1 MRRVIPIHFAKFL
14 LRYAVWLEDGDRTEI
29 MRRSS
34 RLMKF
39 QRVMALYLN
48 KSFNRIKLDLIQ
60 NLIL

>member
-1 MRRVIPIHFAKFL
+1 
-14 LRYAVWLEDGDRTEI
+14 

-34 RLMKF
+34 RLMKL